1 MIPWMIGLPSWPIW
15 SSIIPQGSNN
25 NSRVSEL
32 AVVDCSL
39 MICLPQ
45 IVPISGRLCHKR
57 VDVITHCAHFL
68 HGPAVT
74 ESRLHDVAAKAAQVT
89 GGPKEVLFRF
99 IKKTIP
105 VLGIGHFVKHGK
117 SIWLAMILWHPIWL
131 ACPAIAQADSRAG
144 ATAYGLLKI
153 VFLSAQL
160 KCVLAA
166 FHRLCDRVANIRLI
180 NCAECFALAQ
190 NHLDYIFGIPV
201 NSNVRVVSR

>member
-68 HGPAVT
+68 HGPAVI

-89 GGPKEVLFRF
+89 GGPDRGRF
-99 IKKTIP
+99 SPFIQK
-105 VLGIGHFVKHGK
+105 
-117 SIWLAMILWHPIWL
+117 
-131 ACPAIAQADSRAG
+131 
-144 ATAYGLLKI
+144 
-153 VFLSAQL
+153 
-160 KCVLAA
+160 
-166 FHRLCDRVANIRLI
+166 RLNIS
-180 NCAECFALAQ
+180 E
-190 NHLDYIFGIPV
+190 
-201 NSNVRVVSR
+201 